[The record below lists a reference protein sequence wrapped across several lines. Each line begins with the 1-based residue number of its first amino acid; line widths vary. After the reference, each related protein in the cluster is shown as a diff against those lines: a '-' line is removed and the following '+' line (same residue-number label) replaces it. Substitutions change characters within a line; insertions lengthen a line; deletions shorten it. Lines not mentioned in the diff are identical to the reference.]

1 LVKGQGAM
9 RNKIICGHVLDI
21 LKTLPDCLVD
31 CIVTSPPYWGL
42 RDYGTE
48 PVIWGG
54 DPECVHEWGEWREKH
69 DVRESVT
76 IAKSRTTDRFYGEE
90 SRRFD
95 GNHQKHTAGAFCR
108 LCGAWRGSL
117 GLEPTLDLYIEHLVT
132 IFREAH
138 RVLKDEG
145 VMWLNMGDA
154 YYGGGRAG
162 SNPEYYG
169 KHKMFGKT
177 GWNPGIFGRP
187 TAIPPG
193 FKPKDMVGQPWRLAF
208 ALQADGWYL
217 RSDIIW
223 AKPNPMP
230 ESVSGT
236 GYYRHKVRQIIDGK
250 KEWVECPGCEKCNP
264 HDGYVLRW
272 NAGRPTKSHE
282 YIFLL
287 SKSAKYYYDAEAIKE
302 TSSENTH
309 SPGTNSCP
317 KQENVPGGQ
326 GIRANSTF
334 PTPHRPPTRNKRTVW
349 TIATQPF
356 PEAHFATFPEK
367 LIEPCIRAGTSEKG
381 YCSECGKPW
390 VRVIDKED
398 PPRRNVDGNY
408 PGNQTINTRKY
419 VHDATGPQS
428 MTVGWQPSCSCGAD
442 IVPGLVCDPFG
453 GSGTVALESKKLGR
467 DYLIIELSPEYVDM
481 ANKRV
486 RDKMGLFA

>member
-1 LVKGQGAM
+1 M
-9 RNKIICGHVLDI
+9 RNEIICGHVLDI
-21 LKTLPDCLVD
+21 FKTLPDGLVD

-54 DPECVHEWGEWREKH
+54 DPECEHEFAETMTPG
-69 DVRESVT
+69 
-76 IAKSRTTDRFYGEE
+76 GNG
-90 SRRFD
+90 D
-95 GNHQKHTAGAFCR
+95 GNSFRRDRKANRYRGGRQPGFCIY
-108 LCGAWRGSL
+108 CGAWRGSL
-117 GLEPTLDLYIEHLVT
+117 GLEPTLDLYIEHLVA
-132 IFREAH
+132 IFHEAR
-138 RVLKDEG
+138 RVLKNEG
-145 VMWLNMGDA
+145 VMFLNMGDGYTSGNRPDRDPA
-154 YYGGGRAG
+154 LISRTSGLTNRSAG
-162 SNPEYYG
+162 LS
-169 KHKMFGKT
+169 
-177 GWNPGIFGRP
+177 RP
-187 TAIPPG
+187 KIPAG
-193 FKPKDMVGQPWRLAF
+193 LKPKDLIGQPWRLAL
-208 ALQADGWYL
+208 ALQANGWYL

-367 LIEPCIRAGTSEKG
+367 LIEPCIRAGTSEEG
-381 YCSECGKPW
+381 YCAECGKPW